1 MNDNKHTDNNNG
13 GKTLSRRTFLKAL
26 GLGTATAAAPVIVSC
41 ATGNDKKGPA
51 QEPPVGKMT
60 YRENPKTHEK
70 VSILGYGMM
79 RLPATNGQPFGRD
92 NDSKIDQE
100 LINRQID
107 YAIEHGVNYFDTS
120 PAYCRGLSER
130 ATGIALSRH
139 KREEYFIATKLSNFA
154 PETWSRVASIEMF
167 RNSLKQLQ
175 VDYID
180 YLLLH
185 SVGGSSDEMTAMEM
199 FEARYIKNGILDYLL
214 EQREKGVIRNLGF
227 SYHGD
232 IAIFDHLLANHN
244 KYKWDFVQIEMN
256 YIDWKHAKE
265 IEPDNTNAEYLYAEL
280 DKRNIPAVI
289 MEPLLGGRLASL
301 PSPLARE
308 ILARDPERSLASWA
322 FRFAGSFPRV
332 LTVLSGMTYMEHLKD
347 NLCTYCPL
355 EELNDE
361 EKEFL
366 YGIAEKMM
374 SYNTIPCNDCKYCM
388 PCPYGIDIPGVLTHY
403 NKCIAE
409 GNLTRDRND
418 PDYARA
424 RKAFL
429 IGYDR
434 SVPKLRQADHCIG
447 CGHCV
452 SHCPQRIQIPRE
464 MERINNYVE
473 ALKRNI
479 DRGLEA

>member
-1 MNDNKHTDNNNG
+1 MNDQHHNDSQQG
-13 GKTLSRRTFLKAL
+13 GKKLSRRTFLKAL
-26 GLGTATAAAPVIVSC
+26 GLGTATAAAPAIVSC
-41 ATGNDKKGPA
+41 ASADGPKAPA

-60 YRENPKTHEK
+60 YRVNPKTKEK

-79 RLPATNGQPFGRD
+79 RLPATNGKPFGRD
-92 NDSKIDQE
+92 NDAVIDQE
-100 LINRQID
+100 MVNKQVD

-120 PAYCRGLSER
+120 PAYSRGLSEH

-139 KREEYFIATKLSNFA
+139 KREEFFIATKLSNFS
-154 PETWSRVASIEMF
+154 PESQTREASIEMF
-167 RNSLKQLQ
+167 QNSLKELQ

-180 YLLLH
+180 YL
-185 SVGGSSDEMTAMEM
+185 M
-199 FEARYIKNGILDYLL
+199 

-227 SYHGD
+227 SYHGE
-232 IAIFDHLLANHN
+232 IAVFDYLLDNHD
-244 KYKWDFVQIEMN
+244 KYKWDFVQIELN
-256 YIDWKHAKE
+256 YLDWRHAKDFSE
-265 IEPDNTNAEYLYAEL
+265 ENTNAEYLYAEL
-280 DKRNIPAVI
+280 SKRNIPAVI

-301 PSPLARE
+301 PKPLARK

-322 FRFAGSFPRV
+322 FRFAGSFPGV
-332 LTVLSGMTYMEHLKD
+332 LTVLSGMTYMEHLKE
-347 NLCTYCPL
+347 NLCTYSPL
-355 EELNDE
+355 EELTDE
-361 EKEFL
+361 EKQFL
-366 YGIAEKMM
+366 YGIADEIVG
-374 SYNTIPCNDCKYCM
+374 YNTIPCNDCKYCM

-409 GNLTRDRND
+409 GNLSRDRND

-434 SVPKLRQADHCIG
+434 SVPRLRQADHCVG
-447 CGHCV
+447 CGKCV
-452 SHCPQRIQIPRE
+452 EHCPQRIQIPRE

-473 ALKRNI
+473 ALKQGI

>member
-1 MNDNKHTDNNNG
+1 MNDNNNNNPNNNG

-41 ATGNDKKGPA
+41 ATDGAKAPV

-60 YRENPKTHEK
+60 YRTNPKTGEK

-79 RLPATNGQPFGRD
+79 RLPGKSGKPFGRD
-92 NDSKIDQE
+92 NEDEIDQE
-100 LINRQID
+100 MINKQVD

-120 PAYCRGLSER
+120 PAYCKGQSEH

-139 KREEYFIATKLSNFA
+139 KRDEYFIATKLSNFS
-154 PETWSRVASIEMF
+154 PESQTRAASIEMF
-167 RNSLKQLQ
+167 QNSLKELQ

-185 SVGGSSDEMTAMEM
+185 SIGGGNGEEAMEL
-199 FEARYIKNGILDYLL
+199 FRTRYIYNGILDYLM

-227 SYHGD
+227 SYHGE
-232 IAIFDHLLANHN
+232 IAVFDYLLANHD
-244 KYKWDFVQIEMN
+244 KYKWDFVQIELN
-256 YIDWKHAKE
+256 YLDWGHAKE
-265 IEPDNTNAEYLYAEL
+265 INERNTDAEYLYAEL
-280 DKRNIPAVI
+280 DKRGIPAVI

-301 PSPLARE
+301 PKPLAQK
-308 ILARDPERSLASWA
+308 ILERDPERTLASWA
-322 FRFAGSFPRV
+322 FRYAGSFPRV
-332 LTVLSGMTYMEHLKD
+332 LTVLSGMTYMEHLKE

-366 YGIAEKMM
+366 YGVADEIV

-388 PCPYGIDIPGVLTHY
+388 PCPYGIDIPSVLTHY

-409 GNLTRDRND
+409 GDLARDRKD

-424 RKAFL
+424 RRAFL
-429 IGYDR
+429 VGYDR
-434 SVPKLRQADHCIG
+434 SVPRLRQADHCIG
-447 CGHCV
+447 CGQCV
-452 SHCPQRIQIPRE
+452 PHCPQRIDIPKE
-464 MERINNYVE
+464 MQRVNDYVE
-473 ALKRNI
+473 ALKQVI